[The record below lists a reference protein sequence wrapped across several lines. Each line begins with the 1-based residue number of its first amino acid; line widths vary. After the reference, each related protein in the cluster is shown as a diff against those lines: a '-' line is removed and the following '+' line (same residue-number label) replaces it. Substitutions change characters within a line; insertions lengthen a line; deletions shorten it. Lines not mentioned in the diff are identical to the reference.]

1 MGVHDVHRERLR
13 WRFIE
18 HGLKNF
24 NELNSLELL
33 LFFAIPRRD
42 TNELAHTLLA
52 RFGTL
57 AGVFDASYEE
67 LTSVPGVGENA
78 AALIMLVPQIL
89 KKSYVAR
96 GEETAYITNSTEAGK
111 YLVPRFMFEK
121 DEIALILC
129 LDTQKRVLSCTEIG
143 RGVVNAVNAS
153 PRKVVETALKK
164 RASAVILAHN
174 HPDGFAIPSRED
186 DIATKQIYSSLEL
199 VGIPLVDHIIV
210 AGEDFVSYADSGMLT
225 MYKY

>member
-1 MGVHDVHRERLR
+1 MGVHDGHRERLR

-67 LTSVPGVGENA
+67 LTSVPGVGGERRGAHHARA
-78 AALIMLVPQIL
+78 ADIEEKLCR
-89 KKSYVAR
+89 AR
-96 GEETAYITNSTEAGK
+96 
-111 YLVPRFMFEK
+111 
-121 DEIALILC
+121 
-129 LDTQKRVLSCTEIG
+129 
-143 RGVVNAVNAS
+143 
-153 PRKVVETALKK
+153 
-164 RASAVILAHN
+164 
-174 HPDGFAIPSRED
+174 
-186 DIATKQIYSSLEL
+186 
-199 VGIPLVDHIIV
+199 
-210 AGEDFVSYADSGMLT
+210 
-225 MYKY
+225 

>member
-1 MGVHDVHRERLR
+1 MADHAGHRERMR
-13 WRFIE
+13 RQ
-18 HGLKNF
+18 LKTSGMD
-24 NELNSLELL
+24 SLSDVQVLEVALYY
-33 LFFAIPRRD
+33 AIPRRD

-67 LTSVPGVGENA
+67 LTSIPGVGENA

-96 GEETAYITNSTEAGK
+96 GEETAYITSSTEAGK

-121 DEIALILC
+121 DEIALLLC
-129 LDTQKRVLSCTEIG
+129 LDTQKRVISCTEIG

-210 AGEDFVSYADSGMLT
+210 AGNDFVSYADSGMLT

>member
-1 MGVHDVHRERLR
+1 MGVHDGHRERLR

-96 GEETAYITNSTEAGK
+96 GE
-111 YLVPRFMFEK
+111 
-121 DEIALILC
+121 
-129 LDTQKRVLSCTEIG
+129 
-143 RGVVNAVNAS
+143 
-153 PRKVVETALKK
+153 
-164 RASAVILAHN
+164 
-174 HPDGFAIPSRED
+174 
-186 DIATKQIYSSLEL
+186 
-199 VGIPLVDHIIV
+199 
-210 AGEDFVSYADSGMLT
+210 
-225 MYKY
+225 

>member
-1 MGVHDVHRERLR
+1 MGVHDGHRERLR

-121 DEIALILC
+121 DEIALLLC

-153 PRKVVETALKK
+153 PRKVVETALK
-164 RASAVILAHN
+164 SAQA
-174 HPDGFAIPSRED
+174 P
-186 DIATKQIYSSLEL
+186 SSLRIIIRTASPFPR
-199 VGIPLVDHIIV
+199 GRTISPQSRSIPRLSLSGSRWSII
-210 AGEDFVSYADSGMLT
+210 
-225 MYKY
+225 